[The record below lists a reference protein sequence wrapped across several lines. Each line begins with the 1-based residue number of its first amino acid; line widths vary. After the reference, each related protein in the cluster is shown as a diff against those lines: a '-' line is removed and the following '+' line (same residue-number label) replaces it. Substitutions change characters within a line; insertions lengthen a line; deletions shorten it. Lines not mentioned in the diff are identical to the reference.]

1 MVEVGL
7 APGYTSALGGG
18 HVFGALGATPPGTV
32 PSGAPFPF
40 AGISNTPGGA
50 IPAASP
56 IQTAAPKTNVGIPY
70 ARNVPSVFAQQK
82 NNLATAEVGDPVFV
96 SAQTPIS
103 WRSAG
108 VGTMRFTNVATVE
121 YLNDQLATDKNVE
134 PTDPTNQPVNAGMLA
149 ARRVLMGNL
158 KKRKLDELDLQIE
171 RAEDTMEN
179 GVRKLKAQV
188 VQELKQKKDDA
199 VGAFDAVATGGNFNP
214 NYDFLALPAF
224 KEWKLDGMIRS
235 VDIDGNPRLMTQD
248 GRPTIANT
256 SEVSVSALVNVIVA
270 GPARARVID
279 GVGYD
284 RKFTYAPQN
293 QKLARRAN
301 VFDQLVLAVVKGE
314 KGGKTSFKVVRS
326 TRSYVTDT
334 KPPLGNGAAGDG
346 RIVRDGVGRATVRFD
361 GVEKADE
368 ANIVGYW
375 RLGRCVEEPSSTD
388 RACGIVFTGNF
399 VLCEKDDAVPGG
411 FTETEL

>member
-50 IPAASP
+50 VPASSP

-108 VGTMRFTNVATVE
+108 VGTMRFTNLATVE
-121 YLNDQLATDKNVE
+121 YLNDQLEATKNVR
-134 PTDPTNQPVNAGMLA
+134 DANQAAGADMLA
-149 ARRVLMGNL
+149 ARKALAGNL

-171 RAEDTMEN
+171 RAEDTKEN
-179 GVRKLKAQV
+179 GVQKLKAQV
-188 VQELKQKKDDA
+188 VQELKEKKDDA
-199 VGAFDAVATGGNFNP
+199 VDAFDGLANGANFNP

-314 KGGKTSFKVVRS
+314 KDGKTSFKVVRS
-326 TRSYVTDT
+326 TRSYETNT
-334 KPPLGNGAAGDG
+334 KPALDNGAAGDG
-346 RIVRDGVGRATVRFD
+346 RIVRDGVGPAMVRFD
-361 GVEKADE
+361 GVEKDDE

-399 VLCEKDDAVPGG
+399 VLCQKDDTVPGG

>member
-1 MVEVGL
+1 
-7 APGYTSALGGG
+7 
-18 HVFGALGATPPGTV
+18 
-32 PSGAPFPF
+32 
-40 AGISNTPGGA
+40 
-50 IPAASP
+50 
-56 IQTAAPKTNVGIPY
+56 
-70 ARNVPSVFAQQK
+70 
-82 NNLATAEVGDPVFV
+82 
-96 SAQTPIS
+96 
-103 WRSAG
+103 
-108 VGTMRFTNVATVE
+108 VE
-121 YLNDQLATDKNVE
+121 YLNDQLEATKNVR
-134 PTDPTNQPVNAGMLA
+134 DANRAAGADMLE
-149 ARRVLMGNL
+149 ARKALAGNL

-171 RAEDTMEN
+171 RAEDTKEN
-179 GVRKLKAQV
+179 GVQKLKAQV
-188 VQELKQKKDDA
+188 VQELKEKKDDA
-199 VGAFDAVATGGNFNP
+199 VDAFNGLANGANFNP
-214 NYDFLALPAF
+214 SYDFLALPAF

-314 KGGKTSFKVVRS
+314 EDGKTSFKVVRS

-334 KPPLGNGAAGDG
+334 KPPLDDGAAGDG

-361 GVEKADE
+361 GVEKPDE

-399 VLCEKDDAVPGG
+399 VLCQKDDTVPGG

>member
-50 IPAASP
+50 VPASSP

-108 VGTMRFTNVATVE
+108 VGTMRFTNLATVE
-121 YLNDQLATDKNVE
+121 YLNDQLETKNVRNA
-134 PTDPTNQPVNAGMLA
+134 NQPADADMLA
-149 ARRVLMGNL
+149 ARKVLTENL
-158 KKRKLDELDLQIE
+158 KKRKLDELDLQIQ
-171 RAEDTMEN
+171 RAEDTMED
-179 GVRKLKAQV
+179 GVRKSKAQV

-199 VGAFDAVATGGNFNP
+199 VGAFDDVADGANFNP

-314 KGGKTSFKVVRS
+314 KDGKTSFKVVRS
-326 TRSYVTDT
+326 TRSYETNT
-334 KPPLGNGAAGDG
+334 KPALDNGAAGDG
-346 RIVRDGVGRATVRFD
+346 RIVRDGVGPAMVRFD
-361 GVEKADE
+361 GVEKDDE

-399 VLCEKDDAVPGG
+399 VLCQKDDTVPGG